1 MAPVIPPGEWAC
13 EEVARLLIHAY
24 AFGRLGGGD
33 AASVEHH
40 LRGCAS
46 CGSIMA
52 EIGHDTAEVVQATGR
67 RDLPEDLID
76 LIIAAAAHQGAGRE
90 ISLSAREKLG
100 HHSGGSPARHP
111 SAP

>member
-1 MAPVIPPGEWAC
+1 MIPPGEWAC

-40 LRGCAS
+40 VSGCVS
-46 CGSIMA
+46 CESIMA
-52 EIGHDTAEVVQATGR
+52 EISHDTAEVLEATGV

-76 LIIAAAAHQGAGRE
+76 LIIAAATQQGTGQAV
-90 ISLSAREKLG
+90 
-100 HHSGGSPARHP
+100 SPVLTA
-111 SAP
+111 SAPRASVRRR